1 MVPLLD
7 RSDLNKPPEYTI
19 WFQEVVSNNFFFSNR
34 RRRCRRWPAVASRAR
49 PINRAARRLFWAF
62 ATTAA
67 ATGWSTA
74 RRGSTGPDRTATAT
88 TSRPTT
94 TKTTTEKTRL
104 ANFSYFSHI
113 RSPHPHDKRDQAF
126 LGHDLVWIA
135 KNHSCSASSIQSCRF
150 RGREAFFFLGGGGGV
165 YSQKAG
171 WFKPGKS
178 RCHPKKA
185 TTMDAKS
192 DLLCEKIES
201 HWASQRVWPRT
212 FMYIQNIRNNM
223 RVRSEQNWC
232 IVRSWWVVCFLA
244 EKFGWPWRLTF
255 TSNET
260 AK

>member
-113 RSPHPHDKRDQAF
+113 RSPHPHDKGDQAF

-150 RGREAFFFLGGGGGV
+150 RGREAFFFWGGGGSIHKRRADSNQV
-165 YSQKAG
+165 NHVATQKRPRQWTRRVICCVKRSRATG
-171 WFKPGKS
+171 LVKGSGQEHLCTYKTSETICVFVANKIDVLFVVGEWF
-178 RCHPKKA
+178 
-185 TTMDAKS
+185 
-192 DLLCEKIES
+192 
-201 HWASQRVWPRT
+201 V
-212 FMYIQNIRNNM
+212 F
-223 RVRSEQNWC
+223 
-232 IVRSWWVVCFLA
+232 
-244 EKFGWPWRLTF
+244 
-255 TSNET
+255 
-260 AK
+260 